1 MKFRLAFKVLS
12 VCGIP
17 KDFSY
22 FLFKCRRVK
31 QLALERALS
40 LWKKKKKHVI
50 QPLPILQLRKLRPLL
65 VDGLS
70 EVHPLGL
77 MTLLQSTTGLSFHS
91 SLPHNEE
98 MQQISERMSLNYFEP
113 CDLMDLCACPSPS
126 TRMEAPR
133 GRDFPVFCS

>member
-40 LWKKKKKHVI
+40 LWKKKKKKHVI
-50 QPLPILQLRKLRPLL
+50 QPLPIL
-65 VDGLS
+65 
-70 EVHPLGL
+70 
-77 MTLLQSTTGLSFHS
+77 
-91 SLPHNEE
+91 
-98 MQQISERMSLNYFEP
+98 
-113 CDLMDLCACPSPS
+113 
-126 TRMEAPR
+126 
-133 GRDFPVFCS
+133 

>member
-40 LWKKKKKHVI
+40 LWKKKKARNTTSPHFI
-50 QPLPILQLRKLRPLL
+50 AEETETL
-65 VDGLS
+65 VS
-70 EVHPLGL
+70 
-77 MTLLQSTTGLSFHS
+77 
-91 SLPHNEE
+91 
-98 MQQISERMSLNYFEP
+98 
-113 CDLMDLCACPSPS
+113 
-126 TRMEAPR
+126 
-133 GRDFPVFCS
+133 